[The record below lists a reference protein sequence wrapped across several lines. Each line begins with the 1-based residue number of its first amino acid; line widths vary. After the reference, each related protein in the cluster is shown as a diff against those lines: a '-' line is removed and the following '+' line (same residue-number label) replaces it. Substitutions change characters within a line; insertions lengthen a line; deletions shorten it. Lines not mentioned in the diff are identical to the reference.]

1 MGVYPSQPPLLRE
14 GLILKIMK
22 TLSGIISWFGRIY
35 HTALRH
41 KFWSAIVLMVLAY
54 GGYYAYGKIT
64 TLPAETRYVLVPVE
78 RGIITS
84 TVSGSG
90 QVSVLN
96 QLELKPKVSGTV
108 LRVLKKAGD
117 KVSTGELIAT
127 LDTTDAAKT
136 VRDAAAGLA
145 SAQVSLAKTKEAA
158 DQLSITQSEND
169 LASAKDAKQNAEDD
183 LVKSYDDGFT
193 SVAGTFID
201 LPGVMTGLDNLV
213 NGNGVNSSQG
223 NVYAYHDLIKD
234 INPNADQFR
243 DAAIASYNTAR
254 KAYDKNLQDYRN
266 ANRYSSR
273 GVIDSL
279 ITETYDTSK
288 SISQAIK
295 DMKNVLDLVNDSLAN
310 STIRAKP
317 PAILATHEVS
327 AQTYTS
333 TVSGDLSNLLNVKNT
348 IKNDN
353 DTIVTSN
360 RTITA
365 KTQALDKLKAG
376 ADPLDIQSQQI
387 SVEQRQ
393 NALLDARQNLA
404 NYYIRAPFSGILA
417 TVGVNPGDPASSGTA
432 IANIIAPQKV
442 AEISLNEVDV
452 AKVKM
457 GQKAT
462 MTFDAIPDLTITGEI
477 VQIDTV
483 GTITQGVVNYTVQI
497 KFDTDDDR
505 VKPSMS
511 VAVAIL
517 TNIKPDALYVPNSAV
532 KSQGPLLV
540 PNSTGESQVARS
552 YVETLDPVLA
562 NATESATSS
571 TGILS
576 PTAPVKKTIQTG
588 IVNDSY
594 TEVVSGLKEGDL
606 IITRT
611 ISTAASK
618 TTTASSASALGGLR
632 IPGLGGGGAGG
643 GVRPTGA
650 AATGR

>member
-1 MGVYPSQPPLLRE
+1 MK
-14 GLILKIMK
+14 IL
-22 TLSGIISWFGRIY
+22 SWVTTWLGRIY
-35 HTALRH
+35 RTALKH
-41 KFWSAIVLMVLAY
+41 KFWAIVVLAALAY
-54 GGYYAYGKIT
+54 GGYYAYGKIAT
-64 TLPAETRYVLVPVE
+64 PAAETRYVLAPVE

-117 KVSTGELIAT
+117 KVAKGELITT
-127 LDTTDAAKT
+127 LDATDALKS
-136 VRDAAAGLA
+136 VRDAEASLA
-145 SAQVSLAKTKEAA
+145 SAKISLAKTQEAA
-158 DQLSITQSEND
+158 DALSITQSEND
-169 LASAKDAKQNAEDD
+169 LASAKDAKQNAQDD

-193 SVAGTFID
+193 AVAGAFID

-254 KAYDKNLQDYRN
+254 KAYDKNLQDYRG
-266 ANRYSSR
+266 ANRYSNR
-273 GVIDSL
+273 DVIDSL

-288 SISQAIK
+288 AISQAIK

-310 STIRAKP
+310 NSLRAKP
-317 PAILATHEVS
+317 PVILATHETN
-327 AQTYTS
+327 AQTYTG
-333 TVSGDLSNLLNVKNT
+333 TVNGDLSNLLNIKNT

-353 DTIVTSN
+353 DTIVTSD

-376 ADPLDIQSQQI
+376 ADPLDVQSQQI
-387 SVEQRQ
+387 SVQQRQ
-393 NALLDARQNLA
+393 NALLDAEQNLA
-404 NYYIRAPFSGILA
+404 DYYIRAPFAGILA
-417 TVGVNPGDPASSGTA
+417 TVGVSPGDPASSGTA

-442 AEISLNEVDV
+442 AEIALNEVDV
-452 AKVKM
+452 AKVKI
-457 GQKAT
+457 GQRAT
-462 MTFDAIPDLTITGEI
+462 MTFDAIPDLTITGQI

-517 TNIKPDALYVPNSAV
+517 TNVKPDALFVPNSAI
-532 KSQGPLLV
+532 KSQG
-540 PNSTGESQVARS
+540 TRS
-552 YVETLDPVLA
+552 YIETLDPIPTNGA
-562 NATESATSS
+562 ESATSS

-576 PTAPVKKTIQTG
+576 PTAPVQKTIQTG

-594 TEVVSGLKEGDL
+594 TEVMGGLKEGDL

-611 ISTAASK
+611 ISTTASK
-618 TTTASSASALGGLR
+618 TTAASSASALGGLR
-632 IPGLGGGGAGG
+632 IPGLTGGGGAGG
-643 GVRPTGA
+643 GARPTGA
-650 AATGR
+650 AAAGR